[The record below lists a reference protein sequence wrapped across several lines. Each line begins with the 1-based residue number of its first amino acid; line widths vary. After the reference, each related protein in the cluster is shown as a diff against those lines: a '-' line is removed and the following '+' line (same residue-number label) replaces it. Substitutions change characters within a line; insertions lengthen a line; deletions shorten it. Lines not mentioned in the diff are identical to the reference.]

1 VQEYPKFWNAYDSL
15 GEAYLNAGK
24 KDLAAQNYQKSVELN
39 PKNQSGIDALK
50 KLSEQK

>member
-1 VQEYPKFWNAYDSL
+1 LQAEILECLRQPRRGVLER
-15 GEAYLNAGK
+15 GE
-24 KDLAAQNYQKSVELN
+24 KDLAVQNYQKSVELN